1 LKPGKN
7 LLDRQKMKSFG
18 RAVLSDFL
26 DDRVVYRNLVPCD
39 RRLPPLEEIR
49 AQLDLPVGCVPRKS
63 ESDYARVLVRL
74 LRLARELDAPGVQ
87 IKRLIYFGDTK
98 LLDGTAFE
106 NICLAGN
113 WPGLAFIGSEN
124 DLPQS
129 IEIVPLVG
137 EQTLYL
143 SNRWAALSELDQYCS
158 SIGFTVDEYTAV
170 LVDIDKTALG
180 ARGRNA
186 HVIDRVRMQAVEDT
200 VANLLGSDFD
210 EETFKEA
217 YEQLNQVYFHTFT
230 TDNQDYLAYICLILG
245 SGLYDFKTVLRSIR
259 DGELTSFLEFMNEV
273 DSRRT
278 GLSPVLAEIHDE
290 IYTNVQSGDP
300 TPFKAFRRSEYL
312 TTIRRMGFLD
322 DNLPVSRML
331 AEEILIT
338 QEVQELA
345 LVWKSRG
352 SLIFSLSD
360 KPDEAS
366 VPTPELAASGFQPI
380 HRKETHIVGDG

>member
-1 LKPGKN
+1 
-7 LLDRQKMKSFG
+7 MKSYG
-18 RAVLSDFL
+18 RAALSDFL
-26 DDRVVYRNLVPCD
+26 GDRVVYRNLVPCD
-39 RRLPPLEEIR
+39 HRLPSLEVIR
-49 AQLDLPVGCVPRKS
+49 AQLDLPVGRVPRKS

-74 LRLARELDAPGVQ
+74 LRLARELDAPGIQ

-113 WPGLAFIGSEN
+113 WPGIAFIGSEN
-124 DLPQS
+124 DLPKS
-129 IEIVPLVG
+129 IEIVPLIG

-143 SNRWAALSELDQYCS
+143 SNRWAALSEFDQYCS
-158 SIGFTVDEYTAV
+158 SVGFAVDEGTAV
-170 LVDIDKTALG
+170 LIDIDKTALG

-186 HVIDRVRMQAVEDT
+186 HVIDQVRMQAVEDT
-200 VANLLGSDFD
+200 VADLLGSDFH

-217 YEQLNQVYFHTFT
+217 YVQLNQVGFHSFT

-245 SGLYDFKTVLRSIR
+245 SGLYNFKDIQGRVR
-259 DGELTSFLEFMNEV
+259 DGELTSFLEFINEV
-273 DSRRT
+273 DSRKT
-278 GLSPVLAEIHDE
+278 GLSPVLAEIHGE

-322 DNLPVSRML
+322 DNPPVSRML

-338 QEVQELA
+338 QEVRELA
-345 LVWKSRG
+345 LVWRSRG

-366 VPTPELAASGFQPI
+366 VPTPELAACGYQPI
-380 HRKETHIVGDG
+380 HRTETHVVGAG

>member
-1 LKPGKN
+1 
-7 LLDRQKMKSFG
+7 
-18 RAVLSDFL
+18 LSDFL
-26 DDRVVYRNLVPCD
+26 SDRVVYRNLVPCD
-39 RRLPPLEEIR
+39 HRLPRLEEIR
-49 AQLDLPVGCVPRKS
+49 AQLDLPIGRIPSKS
-63 ESDYARVLVRL
+63 ESDYARVLALL

-98 LLDGTAFE
+98 LLDGTAFK
-106 NICLAGN
+106 NICLSGN
-113 WPGLAFIGSEN
+113 WPGIAFIGSEN

-143 SNRWAALSELDQYCS
+143 SNRWAALSEFDQYCS
-158 SIGFTVDEYTAV
+158 SVGFAVDESTAV
-170 LVDIDKTALG
+170 LIDIDKTALG

-186 HVIDRVRMQAVEDT
+186 HVIDQVRMQAVEDT
-200 VANLLGSDFD
+200 VANLLGVDFD
-210 EETFKEA
+210 EETFKET
-217 YEQLNQVYFHTFT
+217 YGQLNQVGFHHFT

-245 SGLYDFKTVLRSIR
+245 SGLYNFNNFLGRVR
-259 DGELTSFLEFMNEV
+259 DGELTSFLEFINEV
-273 DSRRT
+273 DSRKN
-278 GLSPVLAEIHDE
+278 GLSPVLAEIHGE
-290 IYTNVQSGDP
+290 IYINVQSGDP

-322 DNLPVSRML
+322 DNPPVGRML

-338 QEVQELA
+338 QEVRELA
-345 LVWKSRG
+345 LVYRSRG

-366 VPTPELAASGFQPI
+366 IPTTELAASGYQPI
-380 HRKETHIVGDG
+380 HRTETHVVGGG

>member
-1 LKPGKN
+1 
-7 LLDRQKMKSFG
+7 MKSYG
-18 RAVLSDFL
+18 QAALSDFL
-26 DDRVVYRNLVPCD
+26 GDSVVYRNLVPCD
-39 RRLPPLEEIR
+39 HRLPPLEEIR
-49 AQLDLPVGCVPRKS
+49 TQLDLPAGRVPRKS
-63 ESDYARVLVRL
+63 ESDYARILARL

-113 WPGLAFIGSEN
+113 WPGIAFIGSEN

-143 SNRWAALSELDQYCS
+143 SNRWAALSEFDQYCS
-158 SIGFTVDEYTAV
+158 SVGFAMDQSTAV
-170 LVDIDKTALG
+170 LIDIDKTALG

-186 HVIDRVRMQAVEDT
+186 HVIDQVRMQAVEDT
-200 VANLLGSDFD
+200 VADLLGGDFD

-217 YEQLNQVYFHTFT
+217 YGQLNQVDFHHFT

-245 SGLYDFKTVLRSIR
+245 SGLYNFNNILERVRN
-259 DGELTSFLEFMNEV
+259 GELTSFLEFINEV
-273 DSRRT
+273 DSRKT
-278 GLSPVLAEIHDE
+278 GLSPVLAEIHGE
-290 IYTNVQSGDP
+290 IFTNVQSGDP

-338 QEVQELA
+338 QEVRELA
-345 LVWKSRG
+345 LVWRSRG

-366 VPTPELAASGFQPI
+366 VPTPELAACGYQPI
-380 HRKETHIVGDG
+380 HRTETHVVGAG

>member
-1 LKPGKN
+1 
-7 LLDRQKMKSFG
+7 
-18 RAVLSDFL
+18 
-26 DDRVVYRNLVPCD
+26 
-39 RRLPPLEEIR
+39 
-49 AQLDLPVGCVPRKS
+49 
-63 ESDYARVLVRL
+63 
-74 LRLARELDAPGVQ
+74 ELDAPGIQ

-113 WPGLAFIGSEN
+113 WPGIAFIGSEN

-143 SNRWAALSELDQYCS
+143 SNRWAALSEFDQYCS
-158 SIGFTVDEYTAV
+158 SVGFAVDEFTAV
-170 LVDIDKTALG
+170 LIDIDKTALG

-186 HVIDRVRMQAVEDT
+186 YVIDQVRMQAVEDT
-200 VANLLGSDFD
+200 VADLLGSDFD

-217 YEQLNQVYFHTFT
+217 YVQWNQVDFHPFT

-245 SGLYDFKTVLRSIR
+245 SGLYDFKNILGRVR
-259 DGELTSFLEFMNEV
+259 DGELTSFLEFISEV
-273 DSRRT
+273 DSRKT
-278 GLSPVLAEIHDE
+278 GLSPVLAEIHGK

-338 QEVQELA
+338 HEVRELA
-345 LVWKSRG
+345 MVWRSRG
-352 SLIFSLSD
+352 SLVFSLSD

-366 VPTPELAASGFQPI
+366 VPTPELAASGYQPI
-380 HRKETHIVGDG
+380 HRTETHVVGDGQKQE

>member
-1 LKPGKN
+1 
-7 LLDRQKMKSFG
+7 MKSYG
-18 RAVLSDFL
+18 RAALSDFL
-26 DDRVVYRNLVPCD
+26 GDRVVYRNLVPCVH
-39 RRLPPLEEIR
+39 RLPPLGVIR
-49 AQLDLPVGCVPRKS
+49 AQLDLPVGRVPRKS

-74 LRLARELDAPGVQ
+74 LRLARELDAPGIQ

-113 WPGLAFIGSEN
+113 WPGIAFIGSED
-124 DLPQS
+124 DLPKS
-129 IEIVPLVG
+129 IEIVPLIG

-143 SNRWAALSELDQYCS
+143 SNRWAALSEFDQYCS
-158 SIGFTVDEYTAV
+158 SVGFAVDEVTAV
-170 LVDIDKTALG
+170 LIDIDKTALG

-186 HVIDRVRMQAVEDT
+186 HVIDQVRMQAVEDT
-200 VANLLGSDFD
+200 VADLLGSDFH

-217 YEQLNQVYFHTFT
+217 YVQLNQVGFHSFT

-245 SGLYDFKTVLRSIR
+245 SGLYNFKDIQGRVR
-259 DGELTSFLEFMNEV
+259 DGELTSFLEFINEV
-273 DSRRT
+273 DSRKT
-278 GLSPVLAEIHDE
+278 GLSPVLAEIHGE

-322 DNLPVSRML
+322 DNPPVSRML

-338 QEVQELA
+338 QEVRELA
-345 LVWKSRG
+345 LVWRSRG

-366 VPTPELAASGFQPI
+366 VPTPELAACGYQPI
-380 HRKETHIVGDG
+380 HRTETHVVGAG

>member
-1 LKPGKN
+1 
-7 LLDRQKMKSFG
+7 MKSYG
-18 RAVLSDFL
+18 RAALSDFL
-26 DDRVVYRNLVPCD
+26 GDRVVYRNLVPCD
-39 RRLPPLEEIR
+39 HRLPPLEVIR
-49 AQLDLPVGCVPRKS
+49 AQLDLPVGRVPRKS

-74 LRLARELDAPGVQ
+74 LRLARELDAPGIQ

-113 WPGLAFIGSEN
+113 WPGIAFIGSED
-124 DLPQS
+124 DLPKS
-129 IEIVPLVG
+129 IEIVPLIG

-143 SNRWAALSELDQYCS
+143 SNRWAALSEFEQYCS
-158 SIGFTVDEYTAV
+158 SVGFAVDEVTAV
-170 LVDIDKTALG
+170 LIDIDKTALG

-186 HVIDRVRMQAVEDT
+186 HVIDQVRMQAVEDT
-200 VANLLGSDFD
+200 VADLLGSDFH

-217 YEQLNQVYFHTFT
+217 YVQLNQVGFHSFT

-245 SGLYDFKTVLRSIR
+245 SGLYNFKDIQGRVR
-259 DGELTSFLEFMNEV
+259 DGELTSFLEFINEV
-273 DSRRT
+273 DSRKT
-278 GLSPVLAEIHDE
+278 GLSPVLAEIHGE

-322 DNLPVSRML
+322 DNPPVSRML

-338 QEVQELA
+338 QEVRELA
-345 LVWKSRG
+345 LVWRSRG

-366 VPTPELAASGFQPI
+366 VPTPELAACGYQPI
-380 HRKETHIVGDG
+380 HRTETHVVGAG

>member
-1 LKPGKN
+1 
-7 LLDRQKMKSFG
+7 MKSYG
-18 RAVLSDFL
+18 RAALSDFL
-26 DDRVVYRNLVPCD
+26 GDRVVYRNLVPCD
-39 RRLPPLEEIR
+39 HRLPSLEVIR
-49 AQLDLPVGCVPRKS
+49 AQLDLPVGRVPRKS

-74 LRLARELDAPGVQ
+74 LRLARELDAPGIQ

-113 WPGLAFIGSEN
+113 WPGIAFIGSEN
-124 DLPQS
+124 DLPKS
-129 IEIVPLVG
+129 IEIVPLIG

-143 SNRWAALSELDQYCS
+143 SNRWAALSEFDQYCS
-158 SIGFTVDEYTAV
+158 SVGFAVDEVTAV
-170 LVDIDKTALG
+170 LIDIDKTALG

-186 HVIDRVRMQAVEDT
+186 HVIDQVRMQAVEDT
-200 VANLLGSDFD
+200 VADLLGSDFH

-217 YEQLNQVYFHTFT
+217 YVQLNQVGFHSFT

-245 SGLYDFKTVLRSIR
+245 SGLYNFKDIQGRVR
-259 DGELTSFLEFMNEV
+259 DGELTSFLEFINEV
-273 DSRRT
+273 DSRKT
-278 GLSPVLAEIHDE
+278 GLSPVLAEIHGE

-322 DNLPVSRML
+322 DNPPVSRML

-338 QEVQELA
+338 QEVRELA
-345 LVWKSRG
+345 LVWRSRG

-366 VPTPELAASGFQPI
+366 VPTPELAACGYQPI
-380 HRKETHIVGDG
+380 HRTETHVVGAG

>member
-1 LKPGKN
+1 
-7 LLDRQKMKSFG
+7 MKSYG
-18 RAVLSDFL
+18 RAALSDFL
-26 DDRVVYRNLVPCD
+26 GDSVVYRNLVPCD
-39 RRLPPLEEIR
+39 HRLPPLEEIR
-49 AQLDLPVGCVPRKS
+49 AQLDLPVGRVPRKS
-63 ESDYARVLVRL
+63 ESDYARILARL

-113 WPGLAFIGSEN
+113 WPGIAFIGSEN

-143 SNRWAALSELDQYCS
+143 SNRWAALPEFDQYCS
-158 SIGFTVDEYTAV
+158 SVSFAMDESTAV
-170 LVDIDKTALG
+170 LIDIDKTALG

-186 HVIDRVRMQAVEDT
+186 HVIDQVRMQAVEDT
-200 VANLLGSDFD
+200 VADLLGGDFD

-217 YEQLNQVYFHTFT
+217 YVQLNQVDFHPFT

-245 SGLYDFKTVLRSIR
+245 SGLYNFKNILRRVR
-259 DGELTSFLEFMNEV
+259 DDELTSFLEFISEV
-273 DSRRT
+273 DSRKT
-278 GLSPVLAEIHDE
+278 GLPPVLAEIHGE

-338 QEVQELA
+338 QEVRELA
-345 LVWKSRG
+345 LVWRSRG

-366 VPTPELAASGFQPI
+366 IPTPELAANGYQPI
-380 HRKETHIVGDG
+380 HRIETHVVGDG

>member
-1 LKPGKN
+1 
-7 LLDRQKMKSFG
+7 
-18 RAVLSDFL
+18 
-26 DDRVVYRNLVPCD
+26 
-39 RRLPPLEEIR
+39 
-49 AQLDLPVGCVPRKS
+49 
-63 ESDYARVLVRL
+63 
-74 LRLARELDAPGVQ
+74 
-87 IKRLIYFGDTK
+87 

-113 WPGLAFIGSEN
+113 WPGIAFIGSEN

-143 SNRWAALSELDQYCS
+143 SNRWAALSEFDQYCS
-158 SIGFTVDEYTAV
+158 SVGFAVDESTAV
-170 LVDIDKTALG
+170 LIDIDKTALG

-186 HVIDRVRMQAVEDT
+186 HVIDQVRMQAVEDT
-200 VANLLGSDFD
+200 VADLLGSDFD

-217 YEQLNQVYFHTFT
+217 YGQLNQVDFHPFT

-245 SGLYDFKTVLRSIR
+245 SGLYDFKNILGRVRN
-259 DGELTSFLEFMNEV
+259 GELTSFLEFINEV
-273 DSRRT
+273 DSRKT
-278 GLSPVLAEIHDE
+278 GLSPVLAEIHGE

-312 TTIRRMGFLD
+312 TTIRSMGFLD
-322 DNLPVSRML
+322 DNLPVSKML

-338 QEVQELA
+338 QEVRELA
-345 LVWKSRG
+345 LVWRSRG

-366 VPTPELAASGFQPI
+366 VPTPELAASGYQPI
-380 HRKETHIVGDG
+380 HRTETHVVGDEQKQE

>member
-1 LKPGKN
+1 
-7 LLDRQKMKSFG
+7 MKSYG
-18 RAVLSDFL
+18 RAALSDFL
-26 DDRVVYRNLVPCD
+26 GDRVVYRNLVPCD
-39 RRLPPLEEIR
+39 HRLPPLEVIR
-49 AQLDLPVGCVPRKS
+49 AQLDLPVGRVPRKS

-74 LRLARELDAPGVQ
+74 LRLARELDAPGIQ

-113 WPGLAFIGSEN
+113 WPGIAFIGSED
-124 DLPQS
+124 DLPKS
-129 IEIVPLVG
+129 IEIVPLIG

-143 SNRWAALSELDQYCS
+143 SNRWAALSEFDQYCS
-158 SIGFTVDEYTAV
+158 SVGFAVDEVTAV
-170 LVDIDKTALG
+170 LIDIDKTALG

-186 HVIDRVRMQAVEDT
+186 HVIDQVRMQAVEDT
-200 VANLLGSDFD
+200 VADLLGSDFH

-217 YEQLNQVYFHTFT
+217 YVQLNQVGFHSFT

-245 SGLYDFKTVLRSIR
+245 SGLNNFKDIQGRVR
-259 DGELTSFLEFMNEV
+259 DGELTSFLEFINEV
-273 DSRRT
+273 DSRKT
-278 GLSPVLAEIHDE
+278 GLSPVLAEIHGE

-322 DNLPVSRML
+322 DNPPVSRML

-338 QEVQELA
+338 QEVRELA
-345 LVWKSRG
+345 LVWRSRG

-366 VPTPELAASGFQPI
+366 VPTPELAACGYQPI
-380 HRKETHIVGDG
+380 HRTETHVVGAG

>member
-1 LKPGKN
+1 
-7 LLDRQKMKSFG
+7 MKSYG
-18 RAVLSDFL
+18 RAALSDFL
-26 DDRVVYRNLVPCD
+26 GDRVVYRNLVPCD
-39 RRLPPLEEIR
+39 HRLPPLEVIR
-49 AQLDLPVGCVPRKS
+49 AQLDLPVGRVPRKS

-74 LRLARELDAPGVQ
+74 LRLARELDAPGIQ

-113 WPGLAFIGSEN
+113 WPGIAFIGSED
-124 DLPQS
+124 DLPKS
-129 IEIVPLVG
+129 IEIVPLIG

-143 SNRWAALSELDQYCS
+143 SNRWAALSEFDQYCS
-158 SIGFTVDEYTAV
+158 SVGFAVDEVTAV
-170 LVDIDKTALG
+170 LIDIDKTALG

-186 HVIDRVRMQAVEDT
+186 HVIDQVRMQAVEDT
-200 VANLLGSDFD
+200 VADLLGSDFH

-217 YEQLNQVYFHTFT
+217 YVQLNQVGFHSFT

-245 SGLYDFKTVLRSIR
+245 SGLYNFKDIQGRVR
-259 DGELTSFLEFMNEV
+259 DGELTSFLEFINEV
-273 DSRRT
+273 DSRKT
-278 GLSPVLAEIHDE
+278 GLSPVLAEIHGE

-322 DNLPVSRML
+322 DNPPVSRML

-338 QEVQELA
+338 QEVRELA
-345 LVWKSRG
+345 LVWRSRG

-366 VPTPELAASGFQPI
+366 VPTPELAACGYQPI
-380 HRKETHIVGDG
+380 HRTETHVVGAG

>member
-1 LKPGKN
+1 
-7 LLDRQKMKSFG
+7 MKSYG
-18 RAVLSDFL
+18 RAALSDFL
-26 DDRVVYRNLVPCD
+26 GDRVVYRNLVPCD
-39 RRLPPLEEIR
+39 HRLPPLEVIS
-49 AQLDLPVGCVPRKS
+49 AQLDLPVGRVPRKS

-74 LRLARELDAPGVQ
+74 LRLARELDAPGIQ

-113 WPGLAFIGSEN
+113 WPGIAFIGSED
-124 DLPQS
+124 DLPKS
-129 IEIVPLVG
+129 IEIVPLIG

-143 SNRWAALSELDQYCS
+143 SNRWAALSEFDQYCS
-158 SIGFTVDEYTAV
+158 SVGFAVDEVTAV
-170 LVDIDKTALG
+170 LIDIDKTALG

-186 HVIDRVRMQAVEDT
+186 HVIDQVRMQAVEDT
-200 VANLLGSDFD
+200 VADLLGSDFH

-217 YEQLNQVYFHTFT
+217 YVQLNQVGFHSFT

-245 SGLYDFKTVLRSIR
+245 SGLNNFKDIQGRVR
-259 DGELTSFLEFMNEV
+259 DGELTSFLEFINEV
-273 DSRRT
+273 DSRKT
-278 GLSPVLAEIHDE
+278 GLSPVLAEIHGE

-338 QEVQELA
+338 QEVRELA
-345 LVWKSRG
+345 LVWRSRG

-366 VPTPELAASGFQPI
+366 VPTPELAACGYQPI
-380 HRKETHIVGDG
+380 HRTETHVVGAG